1 MSKPKIP
8 EKIRTEQVALRNRIL
23 TIVAGVALL
32 ALAIYAGYRFNQPSD
47 VDQAETVFPLGDEA
61 VETES
66 GLIYKELRIGEGPAA
81 QVGDTVVIAFTGYT
95 PDGQVFRSNIESRDY
110 IEFVLG
116 AGDVI
121 PGWDEG
127 ILGMQA
133 GGARL
138 LVVHPRLAAGT
149 IGDGLPLPENKTLTF
164 SITLKEIK

>member
-1 MSKPKIP
+1 MSKPMIP
-8 EKIRTEQVALRNRIL
+8 EKLRAERVTLRNRIF
-23 TIVAGVALL
+23 TIVTGVALL
-32 ALAIYAGYRFNQPSD
+32 ALAIFIGYRLNQPSTIE
-47 VDQAETVFPLGDEA
+47 QAETVFPLGDDA
-61 VETES
+61 VKTES
-66 GLIYKELRIGEGPAA
+66 GLIYEELRIGEGPAA

-127 ILGMQA
+127 IVGMQV

-138 LVVHPRLAAGT
+138 LVIHPLLARGT
-149 IGDGLPLPENKTLTF
+149 LGDGLPLPENKTLTF
-164 SITLKEIK
+164 SVTLKEIK